1 MSLRRRQLLALLG
14 LGVGSV
20 VAPGL
25 GRSAPAGSARSG
37 LPLSSAP
44 LPFEPVLAPLPL
56 ASDGLAA
63 SEQRR
68 RYGRLALKDRVVVP
82 EGFRAD
88 LLLAWG
94 DPLGSGRVGFN
105 NDFLALTPQGPER
118 ALLTI
123 NFEYISERPWLEGF
137 AEVVGQ
143 PLPWSELVTALKDRG
158 GRIDCTALSP
168 SDPLWPLLRGVADQA
183 MADLGIGVATLV
195 ASPAGGWV
203 RSAGPLDRRITGISG
218 LSRPEQRL
226 KVSGPAA
233 TVFRR
238 RQRLGYDDGLG
249 DRVIGTFANCAGGT
263 TPWGTVLSAEENFQS
278 LVCEPV
284 FADGSSQ
291 HPRER
296 PLICRQGDMEGLG
309 NVYGLAGNKYGW
321 MVEIDPADPNDPG
334 TKHTALGRFRHEAV
348 AVKAVAGAPL
358 VVYSGDDRRG
368 GHLYRFVS
376 AGVVL
381 DPLDTRNSAL
391 FGQGR
396 LEVAR
401 FSADGS
407 GRWIPLLPSTP
418 LDPFMPS
425 GFGAAGLPVPVM
437 LPNPDRLLAGGVTFT
452 ADAEVQAYAQR
463 FPTLAALYPG
473 SGEVQL
479 GAILIDAHLAGN
491 AVGATPTARPEDT
504 DLDPVTGDLLIA
516 FTSGSPDA
524 EGGADPA
531 MFQGPKGETS
541 WPHGFVMRLSEA
553 GPAAEGRFRWRM
565 VATGGEPWAGG
576 LGFTNPDNL
585 ALDRAGN
592 LWMVTDRSMGSSAAD
607 LFGNNSC
614 WLLPRQGAAAG
625 EALCFATGPMECELC
640 GLALDPQERSLLLAV
655 QHPGEANG
663 THRAGMEE
671 FQAFTMVDREGVRF
685 SQLRQVPL
693 GSNWPAGAPGRPPR
707 PGVVVIRRLDGSALL
722 KA

>member
-1 MSLRRRQLLALLG
+1 MTLHRRQFLVLLG
-14 LGVGSV
+14 LSGGALA
-20 VAPGL
+20 APGL
-25 GRSAPAGSARSG
+25 ATSASAA
-37 LPLSSAP
+37 AP
-44 LPFEPVLAPLPL
+44 RAAAAMPFEPVLAPLPL
-56 ASDGLAA
+56 ATDRLTA
-63 SEQRR
+63 EQQRR
-68 RYGRLALKDRVVVP
+68 RYGRYVLEDRLVVP
-82 EGFRAD
+82 EGFRSD

-94 DPLGSGRVGFN
+94 DPLGDSRVGYN
-105 NDFLALTPQGPER
+105 NDFLALTPRGPGQ

-143 PLPWSELVTALKDRG
+143 PLPFSKLVDALQPLG
-158 GRIDCTALSP
+158 GRIDCTALAAE
-168 SDPLWPLLRGVADQA
+168 DPLWPLLRSVVDQA
-183 MADLGIGVATLV
+183 MTDLGIGVASL
-195 ASPAGGWV
+195 AEAPGGGWV
-203 RSAGPLDRRITGISG
+203 RSPGPLDRRITGLSG

-233 TVFRR
+233 AVFRR
-238 RQRLGYDDGLG
+238 RQRLGYDDGLA

-278 LVCEPV
+278 YVCEPV
-284 FADGSSQ
+284 YADGSSQ

-296 PLICRQGDMEGLG
+296 PLVCRPGELDGLG

-321 MVEIDPADPNDPG
+321 MVEIDPADPADPG

-348 AVKAVAGAPL
+348 AVRALADQPL
-358 VVYSGDDRRG
+358 VVYSGCDRRG
-368 GHLYRFVS
+368 GHIYRFVS
-376 AGVVL
+376 TGLVK
-381 DPLDTRNSAL
+381 DPRDRRNSAL

-418 LDPFMPS
+418 LDPFLPS
-425 GFGAAGLPVPVM
+425 GFGAAGLSVPVM
-437 LPNPDRLLAGGVTFT
+437 LPNPDRLHAGGVTYM
-452 ADAEVQAYAQR
+452 ADAEVEAYSKR
-463 FPTLAALYPG
+463 FPSLAALYPG
-473 SGEVQL
+473 GGEEQL
-479 GAILIDAHLAGN
+479 GAILIDAHLAAN

-504 DLDPVTGDLLIA
+504 DLDPLTGDLLIA

-531 MFQGPKGETS
+531 MFQGPGGEAS
-541 WPHGFVMRLSEA
+541 WPHGFVMRLSET
-553 GPAAEGRFRWRM
+553 GPVGEGRFRWRM

-592 LWMVTDRSMGSSAAD
+592 LWMVTDRSSGSSATD
-607 LFGNNSC
+607 LFGNNGC
-614 WLLPRQGAAAG
+614 WLLPRQGVAEG
-625 EALCFATGPMECELC
+625 EALCFAIGPNECELC
-640 GLALDPQERSLLLAV
+640 GLALDPAERSLLLAV

-663 THRAGMEE
+663 THRTGMEE
-671 FQAFTMVDREGVRF
+671 FQSFNLVDRAGGRF
-685 SQLRQVPL
+685 SQLRQVSL
-693 GSNWPAGAPGRPPR
+693 GSNWPSGAPGRPPR

-722 KA
+722 NT

>member
-1 MSLRRRQLLALLG
+1 MTLPRRQVLGLLG
-14 LGVGSV
+14 LGAGTL
-20 VAPGL
+20 AAQAL
-25 GRSAPAGSARSG
+25 GRSAMASSARLG
-37 LPLSSAP
+37 QPLPLAE
-44 LPFEPVLAPLPL
+44 LPFKPVQAPLPL
-56 ASDGLAA
+56 VTDGLTAT
-63 SEQRR
+63 EQRR
-68 RYGRLALKDRVVVP
+68 RYGRLALVDRVVVP

-94 DPLGSGRVGFN
+94 DPLGNGRVGYN
-105 NDFLALTPQGPER
+105 NDFLALFPQGPGR

-143 PLPWSELVTALKDRG
+143 PLPWTELVAALKAQG
-158 GRIDCTALSP
+158 GRIDCTALAAE
-168 SDPLWPLLRGVADQA
+168 DPLWPLLRGVADQA
-183 MADLGIGVATLV
+183 MADLGLGVVSLV
-195 ASPAGGWV
+195 ASSDGGWV
-203 RSAGPLDRRITGISG
+203 RRTGPLDRRITGISG
-218 LSRPEQRL
+218 LNRPEQRL

-233 TVFRR
+233 AVFRR
-238 RQRLGYDDGLG
+238 RQRLGYDDGLD
-249 DRVIGTFANCAGGT
+249 DRVIGTFANCAGGK

-278 LVCEPV
+278 QVCEPV

-296 PLICRQGDMEGLG
+296 PLVCRPGELEGLG

-321 MVEIDPADPNDPG
+321 MVEVDPADPSDPG

-348 AVKAVAGAPL
+348 AVRALAGEPL
-358 VVYSGDDRRG
+358 VVYSGCDRRG

-376 AGVVL
+376 AGVVR
-381 DPLDTRNSAL
+381 DPLDPGNSAL
-391 FGQGR
+391 FSQGR

-401 FSADGS
+401 FSADGR

-418 LDPFMPS
+418 LDPFLPS

-437 LPNPDRLLAGGVTFT
+437 LPNPDRRLAGGIPFT
-452 ADAEVQAYAQR
+452 ADPDVQAYAQR

-473 SGEVQL
+473 SGEEQQ
-479 GAILIDAHLAGN
+479 GAILIDAHLAAN

-541 WPHGFVMRLSEA
+541 WPHGFVMRLSET
-553 GPAAEGRFRWRM
+553 GPATEGRFRWRL
-565 VATGGEPWAGG
+565 VATGGEPWVGG

-592 LWMVTDRSMGSSAAD
+592 LWMVTDRSMGSSATD
-607 LFGNNSC
+607 VFGNNSC
-614 WLLPRQGAAAG
+614 WVMPRQGAAAG

-640 GLALDPQERSLLLAV
+640 GLALDPEERSLLLAV

-671 FQAFTMVDREGVRF
+671 FQAFTLVDREGGRF
-685 SQLRQVPL
+685 SHLRQVPL
-693 GSNWPAGAPGRPPR
+693 GSNWPTGAPGRPPR
-707 PGVVVIRRLDGSALL
+707 PGVVLIRRLDGSALL

>member
-1 MSLRRRQLLALLG
+1 MTLPRRQLLGLLG
-14 LGVGSV
+14 LGAGSM
-20 VAPGL
+20 AAQAL
-25 GRSAPAGSARSG
+25 GRSAQAGSARPG
-37 LPLSSAP
+37 PP
-44 LPFEPVLAPLPL
+44 LPPAALPFRPVQAPLPL
-56 ASDGLAA
+56 ATDGLTAT
-63 SEQRR
+63 EQRR
-68 RYGRLALKDRVVVP
+68 RYGRLALEDRMVVP
-82 EGFRAD
+82 EGFRSD

-94 DPLGSGRVGFN
+94 DPLGHGRVGYN
-105 NDFLALTPQGPER
+105 NDFLALTPQGPGR

-143 PLPWSELVTALKDRG
+143 PLPFSELVDALKPLG
-158 GRIDCTALSP
+158 GRIDCTALAAA
-168 SDPLWPLLRGVADQA
+168 DPLWPLLRGVADQA
-183 MADLGIGVATLV
+183 MTDMGLGVASLQA
-195 ASPAGGWV
+195 ASGGGWE
-203 RSAGPLDRRITGISG
+203 RSGGPLDRRITGISG
-218 LSRPEQRL
+218 LSRQEQRL

-233 TVFRR
+233 AVFRR
-238 RQRLGYDDGLG
+238 RQRQGYDDGLG
-249 DRVIGTFANCAGGT
+249 DRVIGTFANCAGGK
-263 TPWGTVLSAEENFQS
+263 TPWGTVLSAEENFQTH
-278 LVCEPV
+278 VCEPV

-296 PLICRQGDMEGLG
+296 PLVCREGDLEGLG

-321 MVEIDPADPNDPG
+321 MVEIDPADPGDPG
-334 TKHTALGRFRHEAV
+334 TKHTSLGRFRHEAV
-348 AVKAVAGAPL
+348 AVKGVAGQPL

-376 AGVVL
+376 GGVVRDLL
-381 DPLDTRNSAL
+381 DKRNSAL
-391 FGQGR
+391 FSQGR

-407 GRWIPLLPSTP
+407 GRWIPLLPTTP

-437 LPNPDRLLAGGVTFT
+437 LPNPDRLQAGGVTFT

-473 SGEVQL
+473 GGEEQL

-516 FTSGSPDA
+516 FTSGSPDT

-541 WPHGFVMRLSEA
+541 WPHGFVMRLSES
-553 GPAAEGRFRWRM
+553 GPAAESRFRWRM

-614 WLLPRQGAAAG
+614 WLLPRTGAAAG

-640 GLALDPQERSLLLAV
+640 GLALDPEERSLLLAV

-663 THRAGMEE
+663 THRSGMEE
-671 FQAFTMVDREGVRF
+671 FQAFTLVDRQGSRF
-685 SQLRQVPL
+685 PQLRQVPL
-693 GSNWPAGAPGRPPR
+693 GSNWPSGAPGRPPR
-707 PGVVVIRRLDGSALL
+707 PGVVVIRRADGSALL
-722 KA
+722 RS

>member
-1 MSLRRRQLLALLG
+1 MTLPRRRFLALLG
-14 LGVGSV
+14 LSGAALAAPGPLRSGPV
-20 VAPGL
+20 VA
-25 GRSAPAGSARSG
+25 RSPTAAV
-37 LPLSSAP
+37 
-44 LPFEPVLAPLPL
+44 LPFQPVLAPLPL
-56 ASDGLAA
+56 ASDGLTAA
-63 SEQRR
+63 EQRR
-68 RYGRLALKDRVVVP
+68 RHGRQVVEDRLVVP
-82 EGFRAD
+82 EGFRSD

-94 DPLGSGRVGFN
+94 DPLGDSRVGYN
-105 NDFLALTPQGPER
+105 NDFLALTPQGPGR

-143 PLPWSELVTALKDRG
+143 PLPFAELAEALQPRG
-158 GRIDCTALSP
+158 GRIDCTDLAAA
-168 SDPLWPLLRGVADQA
+168 DPLWPLLRGVVDQA
-183 MADLGIGVATLV
+183 MTDLGIGVASLT
-195 ASPAGGWV
+195 AAPGGGWL
-203 RSAGPLDRRITGISG
+203 RSPGPLDRRITGISG

-233 TVFRR
+233 SVFRR
-238 RQRLGYDDGLG
+238 RQRLGYDDGLA

-263 TPWGTVLSAEENFQS
+263 TPWGTVLSAEENFQTH
-278 LVCEPV
+278 VVEPV
-284 FADGSSQ
+284 YADGSSQ

-296 PLICRQGDMEGLG
+296 PLACRPGSFSGLG

-321 MVEIDPADPNDPG
+321 MVEIDPADPTDPG

-348 AVKAVAGAPL
+348 AVRAEAEQPL
-358 VVYSGDDRRG
+358 VVYSGCDRRG

-376 AGVVL
+376 AGLVK
-381 DPLDTRNSAL
+381 DRRDKRNSRL

-401 FSADGS
+401 FFADGS
-407 GRWIPLLPSTP
+407 GSWIPLLPSTP
-418 LDPFMPS
+418 LDPFLPS
-425 GFGAAGLPVPVM
+425 GFGNAGLSVPVM
-437 LPNPDRLLAGGVTFT
+437 LPNPDRLQAGGVAFLD
-452 ADAEVQAYAQR
+452 DAGVGAYVRR

-473 SGEVQL
+473 HGEEQQ
-479 GAILIDAHLAGN
+479 GAILIDAHLAAN

-516 FTSGSPDA
+516 FTSGSSDS

-531 MFQGPKGETS
+531 MFQGPQGEMT

-553 GPAAEGRFRWRM
+553 GPASEGRFRWRM

-576 LGFTNPDNL
+576 MGFTNPDNL

-592 LWMVTDRSMGSSAAD
+592 LWMVTDRSSGSSSTD

-614 WLLPRQGAAAG
+614 WLLPRQGGGAG
-625 EALCFATGPMECELC
+625 EALCFAIGPNECELC
-640 GLALDPQERSLLLAV
+640 GLALDPAERSLLLAV

-671 FQAFTMVDREGVRF
+671 FQSFELVDREGVRF
-685 SQLRQVPL
+685 PQLRQVSL
-693 GSNWPAGAPGRPPR
+693 GSNWPTGAPGRPPR

-722 KA
+722 NT

>member
-1 MSLRRRQLLALLG
+1 MTLQRRQFLALLG
-14 LGVGSV
+14 LSGGALA
-20 VAPGL
+20 APGL
-25 GRSAPAGSARSG
+25 AASASASASATAPRPAAG
-37 LPLSSAP
+37 

-56 ASDGLAA
+56 ATDGLAA
-63 SEQRR
+63 DEQRR
-68 RYGRLALKDRVVVP
+68 RYGRYLLQDRLVVP

-94 DPLGSGRVGFN
+94 DPLGDSRVGYN
-105 NDFLALTPQGPER
+105 NDFLALTPQGPDR

-123 NFEYISERPWLEGF
+123 NFEYISERPWLAGF

-143 PLPWSELVTALKDRG
+143 PLPWSELLEALSSRG
-158 GRIDCTALSP
+158 GRIDCTALAAT
-168 SDPLWPLLRGVADQA
+168 DPLWPLLRGVADQA
-183 MADLGIGVATLV
+183 MTDLGIGVASL
-195 ASPAGGWV
+195 AAAPGGGWL
-203 RSAGPLDRRITGISG
+203 RQPGPLDRRITGLSG

-233 TVFRR
+233 AVFRR
-238 RQRLGYDDGLG
+238 RQRLGYDDGLA

-278 LVCEPV
+278 YVCEPV
-284 FADGSSQ
+284 FADGSSL

-296 PLICRQGDMEGLG
+296 PLVCRQGDLDGLG

-321 MVEIDPADPNDPG
+321 MVEIDPADRDDPG

-348 AVKAVAGAPL
+348 AVRAVEKEPL
-358 VVYSGDDRRG
+358 VVYSGCDRRG

-376 AGVVL
+376 SGLVRNRL
-381 DPLDTRNSAL
+381 DKGNSAL
-391 FGQGR
+391 FSQGR
-396 LEVAR
+396 LEAAR
-401 FSADGS
+401 FNADGS

-418 LDPFMPS
+418 LDPFLPS
-425 GFGAAGLPVPVM
+425 GFGAAGLSVPVM
-437 LPNPDRLLAGGVTFT
+437 LPNPDRRQAGGVTFRG
-452 ADAEVQAYAQR
+452 DAEVQAYAQR
-463 FPTLAALYPG
+463 FPSLGALYAG
-473 SGEVQL
+473 RGEEQL
-479 GAILIDAHLAGN
+479 GAILIDAHLAAN

-516 FTSGSPDA
+516 FTSGSPDL

-531 MFQGPKGETS
+531 MFQGPNGEAS

-553 GPAAEGRFRWRM
+553 GPVGEGQFRWRM

-576 LGFTNPDNL
+576 MGFTNPDNL

-592 LWMVTDRSMGSSAAD
+592 LWMVTDRSSGSSSTD
-607 LFGNNSC
+607 LFGNNGC
-614 WLLPRQGAAAG
+614 WLLPRQGVAAG
-625 EALCFATGPMECELC
+625 EALCFAVGPNECELC
-640 GLALDPQERSLLLAV
+640 GLALDPAERSLLLAV

-663 THRAGMEE
+663 THLAGMEE
-671 FQAFTMVDREGVRF
+671 FQAFDLMDREGSRF
-685 SQLRQVPL
+685 SQLRQVTL
-693 GSNWPAGAPGRPPR
+693 GSNWPTGAPGRPPR

-722 KA
+722 NT